1 MNPVAPQQTRRIRLI
16 QTLGTTTNFLV
27 TFQDTDPVTN
37 QPLANAQRRAEQLMA
52 TCESDFAQ
60 VRGWFGINDGFGTS
74 NRVTLQVEPESLARN
89 YGYKKGRRDFHPHG
103 SLKHLR
109 QSGTG

>member
-1 MNPVAPQQTRRIRLI
+1 MI

-60 VRGWFGINDGFGTS
+60 VRGWFGINDGFGPS
-74 NRVTLQVEPESLARN
+74 NRATLQVEPESLARN
-89 YGYKKGRRDFHPHG
+89 YGYK
-103 SLKHLR
+103 
-109 QSGTG
+109 TGGATFIRMDP